1 MINNLF
7 INGKIKLYLLF
18 ILTVLNISM
27 AYSTEPWVLYKNKS
41 GIKVYKKNTHTGL
54 VKLKAQMTL
63 KAKVSD
69 FVFLLEDTE
78 NASQWLDGVISVS
91 VLKRLSEVENIVYSV
106 FNAPWPVK
114 NRDMLTY
121 SIYQY
126 YDDGSLLIK
135 IKTAPP
141 SLTDGFDK
149 TGDNIAITGVVA
161 SWRLTPK
168 KGGML
173 EITYMAYADPGGS
186 LPNWLINQIA
196 LSGAFNTFKNL
207 FKALKSTP

>member
-1 MINNLF
+1 MISNLL

-18 ILTVLNISM
+18 MLTVLNISM

-54 VKLKAQMTL
+54 VKLKAQTTL

-78 NASQWLDGVISVS
+78 NATQWLDGVISVS
-91 VLKRLSEVENIVYSV
+91 VIKHLSEVENIVYSV
-106 FNAPWPVK
+106 FNAPWPFK

-135 IKTAPP
+135 MKTAPP
-141 SLTDGFDK
+141 SLTDGIEK
-149 TGDNIAITGVVA
+149 NGNNIAITGVEA
-161 SWRLTPK
+161 SWRLTPVQD
-168 KGGML
+168 GML

-186 LPNWLINQIA
+186 LPNWLINQFA